1 MLDIPAAAFEIFWMT
16 VFRHNLRVTYVHC
29 TLGNHVYYAR
39 YLDMLEAARG
49 EFFRQIGS
57 SCLQLQQADTIFPVI
72 GVQLAYKAPARYDDL
87 LTIELCL
94 TQLSGIRLNFGCRIL
109 NEQGTV
115 LVEGETRHVCTTP
128 SEKPKRLPLELAG
141 RLQPYVSAPADA

>member
-1 MLDIPAAAFEIFWMT
+1 MT

-39 YLDMLEAARG
+39 YLDMLESARG
-49 EFFRQIGS
+49 EFFRQIGA

-87 LTIELCL
+87 LTIELCITEL
-94 TQLSGIRLNFGCRIL
+94 GGIRLNFGCRIL

-128 SEKPKRLPLELAG
+128 LEKPKRLPKDLVC